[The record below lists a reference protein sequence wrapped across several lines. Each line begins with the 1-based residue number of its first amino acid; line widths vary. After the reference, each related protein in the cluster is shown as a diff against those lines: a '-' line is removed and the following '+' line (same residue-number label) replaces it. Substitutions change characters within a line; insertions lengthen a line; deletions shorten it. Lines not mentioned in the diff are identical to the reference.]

1 MVKFLPS
8 MSILSFCQWLQNEP
22 IGTSIRESIWT
33 FPLIETIHLI
43 ALAFS
48 VGIIVI
54 VDLRLIGMAMKNVP
68 VTEVFERLQP
78 MALKGFVINV
88 TTGLLLFWSEPMKC
102 YASPYF
108 RGKLVMLFVLGVNA
122 LLFSATTY
130 KTVASWDKSAVTPV
144 GARVAGWASLLLWAS
159 VIVAGRAIAYA
170 SKS

>member
-1 MVKFLPS
+1 

-22 IGTSIRESIWT
+22 IGTSIRESLWT
-33 FPLIETIHLI
+33 FPLIETVHLM

-54 VDLRLIGMAMKNVP
+54 VDLRLIGLAMKDVR
-68 VTEVFERLQP
+68 VTEVFDRLQP
-78 MALKGFVINV
+78 MALKGFAINV

-108 RGKLVMLFVLGVNA
+108 RGKLVMLFLLGVNA
-122 LLFSATTY
+122 FLFSATTY
-130 KTVASWDKSAVTPV
+130 KTVASWDKAAIAPV
-144 GARVAGWASLLLWAS
+144 AARMAGWVSLLLWAG

>member
-1 MVKFLPS
+1 

-22 IGTSIRESIWT
+22 VGTSIRESLWT
-33 FPLIETIHLI
+33 FPLIETVHLM

-54 VDLRLIGMAMKNVP
+54 VDLRLIGVAMKSVP
-68 VTEVFERLQP
+68 ATEVFDRLQP

-108 RGKLVMLFVLGVNA
+108 RGKLVMLSFLAVNA
-122 LLFSATTY
+122 LLFSGTTY
-130 KTVASWDKSAVTPV
+130 KTVQSWDKAAVTPV
-144 GARVAGWASLLLWAS
+144 AARVAGWVSLLLWAG

>member
-1 MVKFLPS
+1 

-33 FPLIETIHLI
+33 FPMIETIHLM

-54 VDLRLIGMAMKNVP
+54 VDLRLIGVVMKDVP
-68 VTEVFERLQP
+68 VTEVFDRLQP
-78 MALKGFVINV
+78 MALKGFAINV
-88 TTGLLLFWSEPMKC
+88 TTGLVLFWSEPMKC
-102 YASPYF
+102 YDSPYF
-108 RGKLVMLFVLGVNA
+108 RGKLVMLFFLGVNA

-130 KTVASWDKSAVTPV
+130 KNVASWNKAAITPV
-144 GARVAGWASLLLWAS
+144 GARVAGWVSLLLWAG